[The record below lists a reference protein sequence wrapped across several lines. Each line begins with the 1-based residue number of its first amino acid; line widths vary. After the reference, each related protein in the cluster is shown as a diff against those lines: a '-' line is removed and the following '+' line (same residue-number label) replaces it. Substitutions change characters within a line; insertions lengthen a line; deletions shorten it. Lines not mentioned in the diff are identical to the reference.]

1 MAERYNPFM
10 TLEAKRRMA
19 QIPPE
24 FLAQL
29 TPSQRE
35 QFLAANSPQRFD
47 GTVAPR
53 AQQMTNVNPTLRDRA
68 FGAAVDA
75 FGMSPEGRR
84 RANMTMNALDTV
96 DPGAM
101 ILSDAMR
108 DYNQGNTGQAAIG
121 TGIGLAGVIPGVA
134 QISKAAKG
142 LPLDRIKLGREYPA
156 IGEPVQKF
164 DKRKQQFYTAKGPS
178 PEGEALSA
186 ELALINEDIAA
197 GNYTPFYPIEE
208 RTFVDSSKYDIQGN
222 TLTDK
227 LPKKQETA
235 DKFKAQFDTPEVRA
249 RLNAAFDAGDNPDAK
264 NWYAMAQLEADF
276 IKELGETKGREMFKE
291 RFADAMAAT
300 TGGADP
306 GSNLR
311 LAAYMN
317 YLKEGN
323 RPIPFVTEGL
333 AGPHIPYPI
342 GAGKYGAKGNV
353 QMYDQVINQGKG
365 LSASQQP
372 KRSNF
377 SSNFLGDMSRATI
390 DEQMM
395 TVFGGATAP
404 PGDSYGVIERILG
417 DEAAKRG
424 VQPGNFQDQS
434 WAGIKG
440 IEGKPMIQF
449 VNEAIERTSR
459 VTGKTPAQVVKDSL
473 INAKSPL
480 YSLLTGLGLGGAAM
494 SQAPGEQTQSPI

>member
-1 MAERYNPFM
+1 MNLFGL
-10 TLEAKRRMA
+10 TLEQQRALA
-19 QIPPE
+19 QAPQE
-24 FLAQL
+24 FMAQL
-29 TPSQRE
+29 TPSQRAR
-35 QFLAANSPQRFD
+35 FLQATSSQRFNNPQ
-47 GTVAPR
+47 VR
-53 AQQMTNVNPTLRDRA
+53 AQPDMVTPINPTLRDRA
-68 FGAAVDA
+68 RNFAVDA
-75 FGMSPEGRR
+75 FGNSPAGRR
-84 RANMTMNALDTV
+84 RVNTAMNAAETV
-96 DPGAM
+96 DPGIM
-101 ILSDAMR
+101 ILDEAQR
-108 DYNQGNTGQAAIG
+108 AYNQGNTGEALFGA
-121 TGIGLAGVIPGVA
+121 GLGMAGMIPGVGPA
-134 QISKAAKG
+134 TKTAKRIG
-142 LPLDRIKLGREYPA
+142 LDRVKLGKEYPA

-164 DKRKQQFYTAKGPS
+164 DKRKQDFYEAKGPS

-186 ELALINEDIAA
+186 ELSLINEDIAA

-227 LPKKQETA
+227 LPKRQETA

-249 RLNAAFDAGDNPDAK
+249 RLNAAFDAGDNPDAE

-276 IKELGETKGREMFKE
+276 IKELGETKGRAMFKE

-333 AGPHIPYPI
+333 RGPHIPYPI

-353 QMYDQVINQGKG
+353 EMYDRVINQGQG
-365 LSASQQP
+365 LSAAGQP
-372 KRSNF
+372 KRFNF
-377 SSNFLGDMSRATI
+377 SANFLGDMSRATI

-395 TVFGGATAP
+395 TLFGGASAP
-404 PGDSYGVIERILG
+404 PGDSYGVLEKILG
-417 DEAAKRG
+417 NQASKRG
-424 VQPGNFQDQS
+424 VEPGNFQDQG
-434 WAGIKG
+434 WAGVKG

-449 VNEAIERTSR
+449 VNESIERTSR
-459 VTGKTPAQVVKDSL
+459 VTGKTPEQVVKDSL
-473 INAKSPL
+473 VNAKSPL
-480 YSLLTGLGLGGAAM
+480 YSLLTGLGLGGAAL
-494 SQAPGEQTQSPI
+494 SQDRSMQTQSGI